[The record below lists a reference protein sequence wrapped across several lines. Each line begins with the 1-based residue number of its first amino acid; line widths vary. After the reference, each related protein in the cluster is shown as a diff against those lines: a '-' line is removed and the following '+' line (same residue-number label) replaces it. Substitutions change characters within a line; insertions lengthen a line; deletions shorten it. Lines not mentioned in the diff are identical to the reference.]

1 VFYRVEDIET
11 LSGPQFLSLAA
22 RVSAYQGVM
31 AARLTEQNNGTEV
44 RNVAANQAT
53 VAADPVL
60 SGLVSWGG
68 G

>member
-1 VFYRVEDIET
+1 
-11 LSGPQFLSLAA
+11 
-22 RVSAYQGVM
+22 M